1 MKKNFVRLNIDDNYL
16 SIGNLCRILKENA
29 INKSAAIQS
38 EIFCLLF
45 DKDSV
50 NDTTINNY
58 CIGYRKLSD
67 DYKQIY
73 INKKKKYAKDKYL
86 FIDII
91 TNIISILDGKIY
103 SFDSVNFSYDS
114 INSNSSLEKICIRL
128 YNISKN
134 DKSVS
139 NTFSNKLYSLIN
151 DGKLYECFVEI
162 LFYVILD
169 FEQPIYVED
178 IKRNSIDKLLMNTN
192 ISSSELLEYLNLKY
206 MEGAN
211 YNYMLR
217 KMACD
222 KNAYACFELGNDE
235 YLGYIKGYPRYNI
248 SYNYLKIA
256 SDKGHPAATYLMA
269 KMYFHNNIGDNDYEM
284 AFNLFNKAMELG
296 NIASIN
302 SIGLFYLYGVY
313 PVEKDINTA
322 IKYFNKAIGYDY
334 AYAYN
339 NMGKIYE
346 DRLNYEKAFEYY
358 VKSADLGESWAC
370 NKIGEY
376 YRLGIGV
383 KKNMELSFNYYNM
396 GMDAHINYLCYY
408 NHYNLGKYFYFNGN
422 PDINVEKDVDKAIKL
437 LDMAGDSGIME
448 ANTLLLYYYVDLYLS
463 NKDKSIISYINRYR
477 DLVEISSG
485 FNSDISLDIE
495 NKIKEIKN
503 REIDI
508 SFIYD

>member
-1 MKKNFVRLNIDDNYL
+1 MEKYDL
-16 SIGNLCRILKENA
+16 A
-29 INKSAAIQS
+29 IEQ
-38 EIFCLLF
+38 
-45 DKDSV
+45 
-50 NDTTINNY
+50 
-58 CIGYRKLSD
+58 YRKVLE
-67 DYKQIY
+67 
-73 INKKKKYAKDKYL
+73 KDP
-86 FIDII
+86 
-91 TNIISILDGKIY
+91 
-103 SFDSVNFSYDS
+103 
-114 INSNSSLEKICIRL
+114 SNS
-128 YNISKN
+128 
-134 DKSVS
+134 
-139 NTFSNKLYSLIN
+139 
-151 DGKLYECFVEI
+151 
-162 LFYVILD
+162 
-169 FEQPIYVED
+169 
-178 IKRNSIDKLLMNTN
+178 
-192 ISSSELLEYLNLKY
+192 
-206 MEGAN
+206 
-211 YNYMLR
+211 
-217 KMACD
+217 
-222 KNAYACFELGNDE
+222 
-235 YLGYIKGYPRYNI
+235 
-248 SYNYLKIA
+248 
-256 SDKGHPAATYLMA
+256 
-269 KMYFHNNIGDNDYEM
+269 
-284 AFNLFNKAMELG
+284 
-296 NIASIN
+296 
-302 SIGLFYLYGVY
+302 
-313 PVEKDINTA
+313 
-322 IKYFNKAIGYDY
+322 
-334 AYAYN
+334 YAYN